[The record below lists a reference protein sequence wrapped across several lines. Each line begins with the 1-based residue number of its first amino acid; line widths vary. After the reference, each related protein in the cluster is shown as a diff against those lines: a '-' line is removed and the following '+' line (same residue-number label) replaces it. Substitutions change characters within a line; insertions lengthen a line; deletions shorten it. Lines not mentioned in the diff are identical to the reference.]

1 MLAFGAYAEDAMDN
15 GAAKALTD
23 WNKALAT
30 AKAEAGKKGK
40 LPKPKEDL
48 AAALTKSAT
57 LAKTVEDQRK
67 QLVTSIKAYQ
77 DALTNVE
84 AACDGYSAIV
94 NKNEFGLSK
103 SNPDEERSINK
114 IRNVLTKTLDEIGLG
129 SKSPRKEAAKIRDP
143 LETADLGSF

>member
-1 MLAFGAYAEDAMDN
+1 MEN
-15 GAAKALTD
+15 GAAKALVE
-23 WNKALAT
+23 WNKALAV

-48 AAALTKSAT
+48 GAALTKSAT

-77 DALTNVE
+77 EALADVE
-84 AACDGYSAIV
+84 AACDGYSGQI
-94 NKNEFGLSK
+94 NKDEFGLSK
-103 SNPDEERSINK
+103 ANTEEEKSINR
-114 IRNVLTKTLDEIGLG
+114 IRFALTKKLDEIGTG

-143 LETADLGSF
+143 LEAADLGSF